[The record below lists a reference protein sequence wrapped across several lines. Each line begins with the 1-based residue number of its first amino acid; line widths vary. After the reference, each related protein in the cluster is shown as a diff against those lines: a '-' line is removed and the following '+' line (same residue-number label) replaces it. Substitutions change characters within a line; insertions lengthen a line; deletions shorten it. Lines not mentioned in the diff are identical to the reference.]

1 MPWSE
6 VAPGSFQRAIG
17 EKELFIKLIGDPG
30 HNIGREHWAIN
41 SFASFT
47 LAGSLVKEDLPSL
60 FLKAWKIFR
69 FNHPDTA
76 VQTVDDQVL
85 IYTVPDLALLNQWA
99 VETFLVVENKT
110 ADDFIPD
117 HKPNSYI
124 NLTYFPKSNEILC
137 HAPYWRTDG
146 VGMLHFFDAFFDLV
160 ARPALPE
167 PQTLYWGQ
175 ETDRLATSIEEVA
188 NLPVAPTDAIKSMN
202 QKCIDAFYQAAGA
215 VGIPHQGELTI
226 RPSGTRSSRYLFGQ
240 AETEIIFRHCNAIG
254 ISATAAV
261 YASIAATN
269 CTLVS
274 LEKKNRHHTSTFRSN
289 LRPYLL
295 ENRTPYVVPLHQNL
309 TTFTPANPS
318 GNYTIGWM
326 KNVPPSASWIE
337 HAIDY
342 REEYSKGLSKDSIN
356 SHRSYALCLCTLIGN
371 APQHQ
376 ELPSDV
382 NISSIGI
389 AERYIKRVKGTQDR
403 GVQIQSVSMGAEI
416 LTRQC
421 VCFVWTFRDRLN
433 LNLVYN
439 ESFHDERDT
448 ALFLQTLKEI
458 MLKELGV

>member
-1 MPWSE
+1 MPWSQ

-30 HNIGREHWAIN
+30 HNIGHEHWAIN
-41 SFASFT
+41 SIASFT

-69 FNHPDTA
+69 FNHPDIA

-110 ADDFIPD
+110 ADDLIPD

-124 NLTYFPKSNEILC
+124 NLTYFPKSNE
-137 HAPYWRTDG
+137 
-146 VGMLHFFDAFFDLV
+146 
-160 ARPALPE
+160 
-167 PQTLYWGQ
+167 
-175 ETDRLATSIEEVA
+175 
-188 NLPVAPTDAIKSMN
+188 
-202 QKCIDAFYQAAGA
+202 KCIDAFYQAAGA
-215 VGIPHQGELTI
+215 VGIPHQGELTTL
-226 RPSGTRSSRYLFGQ
+226 PSGTRSSRYLFSQ
-240 AETEIIFRHCNAIG
+240 AETEIIFRQCNAFG

-269 CTLVS
+269 CTLAS
-274 LEKKNRHHTSTFRSN
+274 LEKKDRHHTSTFRSS
-289 LRPYLL
+289 LPPYLL

-309 TTFTPANPS
+309 TTFTPANPR

-326 KNVPPSASWIE
+326 KNVPASASWIE

-342 REEYSKGLSKDSIN
+342 REEYSKGLSKDFIN

-371 APQHQ
+371 ASQPQ

-421 VCFVWTFRDRLN
+421 VCFVWTFRNRLN

-439 ESFHDERDT
+439 ESFHDEKD
-448 ALFLQTLKEI
+448 AAFFLQTLKDI